1 MRKYSDGLTKI
12 SNLIQFMQKIMQIIK
27 LKKIKIT
34 VDMPESVEFEYRLD
48 DNDSDSL
55 NFDESF
61 LANVR

>member
-1 MRKYSDGLTKI
+1 
-12 SNLIQFMQKIMQIIK
+12 
-27 LKKIKIT
+27 
-34 VDMPESVEFEYRLD
+34 MPESVEFEYRLD